1 MFALELPLWL
11 ASAILL
17 KLRLEFRM
25 SLWFAADMWTEFEL
39 LFCRDSL
46 VLQLLLLLEILF
58 CRDSLVLQLL
68 LLLEIL
74 LVLKLRLEFRSALLL
89 ALGFWLSAFGLWL
102 SFGLASSFAALFS
115 VSHSFCFLY

>member
-25 SLWFAADMWTEFEL
+25 SLWFAADMETEFEL
-39 LFCRDSL
+39 LFGM
-46 VLQLLLLLEILF
+46 
-58 CRDSLVLQLL
+58 DSLVLQLL

-89 ALGFWLSAFGLWL
+89 ALGFWLSEFGLWL